1 MKNFYS
7 IFSIFFFHIESSFVV
22 SIMIFCVFH
31 QRKSTCNIKKWNVNI
46 YIYKMGIDI
55 IKQGWNSSNE
65 RIFLNAKF
73 FINIIKIKRFHIKS

>member
-1 MKNFYS
+1 MSIRIYALKKIWNDKN
-7 IFSIFFFHIESSFVV
+7 
-22 SIMIFCVFH
+22 
-31 QRKSTCNIKKWNVNI
+31 NIHI

>member
-1 MKNFYS
+1 
-7 IFSIFFFHIESSFVV
+7 
-22 SIMIFCVFH
+22 
-31 QRKSTCNIKKWNVNI
+31 
-46 YIYKMGIDI
+46 MGIDI